1 MEFYINVQSEKAYV
15 RLKVEMYYQ
24 SDQIEKYRVIAR
36 NRTIVLQSNRPL
48 IRKNGMKH
56 RKPDW
61 KLVEGELQNMTFLQ
75 SLVETINRHIK
86 REERKADGFI

>member
-1 MEFYINVQSEKAYV
+1 MSTLLFTMEFYISVQSEKAYV

-36 NRTIVLQSNRPL
+36 NRTIVMQTNSPL
-48 IRKNGMKH
+48 LRRNLVH

-61 KLVEGELQNMTFLQ
+61 KMVEGELQEMAFL
-75 SLVETINRHIK
+75 LCLAIDE
-86 REERKADGFI
+86 

>member
-1 MEFYINVQSEKAYV
+1 MEFYISFQSEKAYV

-36 NRTIVLQSNRPL
+36 NRTIVMQTNSPL
-48 IRKNGMKH
+48 LRRNLVH

-61 KLVEGELQNMTFLQ
+61 KMVEGELQEMAFL
-75 SLVETINRHIK
+75 LCLAIDE
-86 REERKADGFI
+86 